1 MGGPAAHHFFCQIG
15 ITQITSGLVLI
26 WYREGKLAAQETAAR
41 IQDLIEPTIIDMGF
55 DIVRIQVSGGQT
67 MKVQI
72 MAEPLDGS
80 DMSVDACA
88 KISRA
93 VSAVMDVEDPIADA
107 YTLEV
112 SSPGLDRP
120 LVRLRDF
127 DRFTG
132 FEAKIELL
140 QVIDGRRK
148 FSGTLLGTAD
158 ENVQIDISGEAV
170 SVPFTGIAKAK
181 LIVTDEM
188 IARLGKEK
196 AS

>member
-1 MGGPAAHHFFCQIG
+1 M
-15 ITQITSGLVLI
+15 
-26 WYREGKLAAQETAAR
+26 AAQDTAAR
-41 IQDLIEPTIIDMGF
+41 IQDLIEPTINDMGF
-55 DIVRIQVSGGQT
+55 EIVRVQVSGGQT

-72 MAEPLDGS
+72 MAEPLDGA
-80 DMSVDACA
+80 DMTVEACA

-112 SSPGLDRP
+112 SSPGIDRP

-127 DRFTG
+127 DRFKG

-140 QVIDGRRK
+140 QVTDGRRK
-148 FSGTLLGTAD
+148 FSGRLVGIED
-158 ENVQIDISGEAV
+158 ENIQVDIQGETI
-170 SVPFTGIAKAK
+170 SVPFIGIAKAK

-188 IARLGKEK
+188 IAQLGKEK

>member
-1 MGGPAAHHFFCQIG
+1 MAA
-15 ITQITSGLVLI
+15 L
-26 WYREGKLAAQETAAR
+26 ETAAR
-41 IQDLIEPTIIDMGF
+41 IQDLVEPTINDMGF
-55 DIVRIQVSGGQT
+55 DIVRIHVSGGQT

-72 MAEPLDGS
+72 MAEPLDGG
-80 DMSVDACA
+80 DMRVEACV

-93 VSAVMDVEDPIADA
+93 VSAVMDVEDPIVDA

-120 LVRLRDF
+120 LVRQKDF
-127 DRFTG
+127 DRFAG
-132 FEAKIELL
+132 FEAKIELQ

-148 FSGTLLGTAD
+148 FSGRLLGTED
-158 ENVQIDISGEAV
+158 DNIKVDIDGETV
-170 SVPFTGIAKAK
+170 NVPFSDIAKAK

-188 IARLGKEK
+188 IAQLGKEK

>member
-1 MGGPAAHHFFCQIG
+1 MAA
-15 ITQITSGLVLI
+15 
-26 WYREGKLAAQETAAR
+26 KETAAR
-41 IQDLIEPTIIDMGF
+41 IQELIAPTIEDMGF
-55 DIVRIQVSGGQT
+55 DIVRVHVSGGQT

-72 MAEPLDGS
+72 MAEPFDGS

-112 SSPGLDRP
+112 SSPGIDRP
-120 LVRLRDF
+120 LVRQSDF
-127 DRFTG
+127 DRFAG
-132 FEAKIELL
+132 YEAKIELN
-140 QVIDGRRK
+140 QVTDGRRK
-148 FSGTLLGTAD
+148 FSGKLLGTED
-158 ENVQIDISGEAV
+158 DNIKVDISGETIT
-170 SVPFTGIAKAK
+170 VPFSGIAKAK

>member
-1 MGGPAAHHFFCQIG
+1 M
-15 ITQITSGLVLI
+15 
-26 WYREGKLAAQETAAR
+26 AAQDTAAR
-41 IQDLIEPTIIDMGF
+41 IQDLIEPTIIDLGF
-55 DIVRIQVSGGQT
+55 EIVRIQVSGGQT

-93 VSAVMDVEDPIADA
+93 VSVVMDVEDPIADA

-120 LVRLRDF
+120 LVRQKDF
-127 DRFTG
+127 DRFAG
-132 FEAKIELL
+132 FEAKIELQ
-140 QVIDGRRK
+140 QVTDGRRK
-148 FSGTLLGTAD
+148 FSGRLIGTED
-158 ENVQIDISGEAV
+158 DNIKVDIDGETIF
-170 SVPFTGIAKAK
+170 VPFSGIAKAK

-188 IARLGKEK
+188 IAQLGKEK

>member
-1 MGGPAAHHFFCQIG
+1 M
-15 ITQITSGLVLI
+15 
-26 WYREGKLAAQETAAR
+26 AAQDTAAR
-41 IQDLIEPTIIDMGF
+41 IQELIEPTVTDMGF
-55 DIVRIQVSGGQT
+55 DIVRVQISGGQT

-112 SSPGLDRP
+112 SSPGMDRP
-120 LVRLRDF
+120 LVRQRDF
-127 DRFTG
+127 DRFDG
-132 FEAKIELL
+132 FEAKIELR
-140 QVIDGRRK
+140 QVTDGRRK
-148 FSGTLLGTAD
+148 FSGRLMGTED
-158 ENVQIDISGEAV
+158 DNIKVDIDGETV
-170 SVPFTGIAKAK
+170 FVPFIDIAKAK

-188 IARLGKEK
+188 IAQLGKEK

>member
-1 MGGPAAHHFFCQIG
+1 
-15 ITQITSGLVLI
+15 
-26 WYREGKLAAQETAAR
+26 LAAQDTAAR
-41 IQDLIEPTIIDMGF
+41 IQDLIEPTINDMGF
-55 DIVRIQVSGGQT
+55 EIVRVQVSGGQT

-72 MAEPLDGS
+72 MAEPLDGT
-80 DMSVDACA
+80 DMTVEACA

-112 SSPGLDRP
+112 SSPGIDRP
-120 LVRLRDF
+120 LVRLKDF
-127 DRFTG
+127 DRFKG

-140 QVIDGRRK
+140 QVVDGRRK
-148 FSGTLLGTAD
+148 FSGRLVGTED
-158 ENVQIDISGEAV
+158 ENIQVDTHGETI
-170 SVPFTGIAKAK
+170 SVPFSGIAKAK

-188 IARLGKEK
+188 IAQLGKEK

>member
-1 MGGPAAHHFFCQIG
+1 MAA
-15 ITQITSGLVLI
+15 L
-26 WYREGKLAAQETAAR
+26 ETAAR
-41 IQDLIEPTIIDMGF
+41 IQDLIEPTINDMGF
-55 DIVRIQVSGGQT
+55 DIVRIHVSGGQT

-72 MAEPLDGS
+72 MAELLDGG
-80 DMSVDACA
+80 DMTVEACA

-93 VSAVMDVEDPIADA
+93 VSAVMDVEDPIVDA

-120 LVRLRDF
+120 LVRKKDF

-132 FEAKIELL
+132 FEAKIELQ
-140 QVIDGRRK
+140 QVTDGRRK
-148 FSGTLLGTAD
+148 FSGRLMGTED
-158 ENVQIDISGEAV
+158 DNIKIDIDGETV
-170 SVPFTGIAKAK
+170 NVPFSDIAKAK

-188 IARLGKEK
+188 IAQLGKEK